1 MKDNRKYCV
10 WTLVNSEGK
19 FFNTTMKKKGR
30 SWVID
35 TVQWVDDR
43 VRASFHNYAGMTR
56 FIEELK
62 TLGYNVDGVSIVDP
76 H

>member
-1 MKDNRKYCV
+1 MKDNKRYCV

-19 FFNTTMKKKGR
+19 FINTSMKKKGR

-35 TVQWVDDR
+35 TVEWVDDR
-43 VRASFHNYAGMTR
+43 VYASFHNYANMTNT
-56 FIEELK
+56 IEELK
-62 TLGYNVDGVSIVDP
+62 TLGYDVDGVSVVDP